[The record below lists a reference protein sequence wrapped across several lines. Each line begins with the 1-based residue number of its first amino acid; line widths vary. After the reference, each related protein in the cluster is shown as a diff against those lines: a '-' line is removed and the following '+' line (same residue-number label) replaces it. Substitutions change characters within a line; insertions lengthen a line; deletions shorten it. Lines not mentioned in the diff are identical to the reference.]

1 MLMMNAIMVE
11 MVAQKVMIA
20 KMVEMIDKMVMV
32 AKNIGDDCQKCW

>member
-1 MLMMNAIMVE
+1 MMNAVMVE